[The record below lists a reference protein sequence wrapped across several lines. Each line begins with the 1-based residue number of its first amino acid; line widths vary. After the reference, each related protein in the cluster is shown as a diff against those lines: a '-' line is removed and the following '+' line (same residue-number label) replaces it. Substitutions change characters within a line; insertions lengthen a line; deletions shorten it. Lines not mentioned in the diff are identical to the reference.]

1 MKKKILFVS
10 SLVIFSLFIVGC
22 GMKDMDSP
30 TSVVEGFLGK
40 YQSMDSSVLSQL
52 DSIISND
59 TSMNDDQKKD
69 YKSLMER
76 QYQNL
81 SYKIKDEEIDGDV
94 ATVDVEIEVFDYAS
108 SINTSREY
116 FKDHQDEF
124 KSDDSWNGDLENEN
138 GEVVG
143 GVIDDLA
150 VFIDFK
156 IKELMDVTDKTK
168 YDITFY
174 LSKKDDKWVLDDLN
188 DSDREKIHGL
198 FDE

>member
-1 MKKKILFVS
+1 MKKKILFLS

-94 ATVDVEIEVFDYAS
+94 ATVDVEVEVFDYAS

>member
-1 MKKKILFVS
+1 MKKKILFLS

-69 YKSLMER
+69 YKALMER

-143 GVIDDLA
+143 GVIDNLA

>member
-1 MKKKILFVS
+1 MKKRILFLS

-69 YKSLMER
+69 YKALMER

-94 ATVDVEIEVFDYAS
+94 ATVDVEVEVFDYAS

>member
-1 MKKKILFVS
+1 MKKKILFLS

-69 YKSLMER
+69 YKALMER

-94 ATVDVEIEVFDYAS
+94 ATVDVEVEVFDYAS

-143 GVIDDLA
+143 GVIDDLS

>member
-1 MKKKILFVS
+1 MKKKILFLS
-10 SLVIFSLFIVGC
+10 SLVIFSMFIVGC
-22 GMKDMDSP
+22 GMKDMESP

-40 YQSMDSSVLSQL
+40 YQSMDSSVLAQL
-52 DSIISND
+52 DSVISND
-59 TSMNDDQKKD
+59 NSMNDDQKKD
-69 YKSLMER
+69 YKTLMER

-81 SYKIKDEEIDGDV
+81 SYKIKDEQIDGDV
-94 ATVDVEIEVFDYAS
+94 ATVVAEVEVFDYAS

-116 FKDHQDEF
+116 FKEHQDEF
-124 KSDDSWNGDLENEN
+124 KSDDSWNNDLENEN

-143 GVIDDLA
+143 GVIDNLA
-150 VFIDFK
+150 SFIDFK
-156 IKELMDVTDKTK
+156 IKELKDVTDKTK

-174 LSKKDDKWVLDDLN
+174 LSKKDDKWILDDLN

>member
-1 MKKKILFVS
+1 MKKKILFLS

-22 GMKDMDSP
+22 GMKDVDSP

-69 YKSLMER
+69 YKALMER

-94 ATVDVEIEVFDYAS
+94 ATVDVEVEVFDYAS

-143 GVIDDLA
+143 GVVDNLA
-150 VFIDFK
+150 SFIDFK

-174 LSKKDDKWVLDDLN
+174 LSKKDDKWILDDLN

>member
-1 MKKKILFVS
+1 MKKKILFLS
-10 SLVIFSLFIVGC
+10 SLVIFSMFIVGC
-22 GMKDMDSP
+22 GMKDMESP

-40 YQSMDSSVLSQL
+40 YQSMDSSVLAQL
-52 DSIISND
+52 DSVISND
-59 TSMNDDQKKD
+59 NSMNDDQKKD
-69 YKSLMER
+69 YKTLMER

-81 SYKIKDEEIDGDV
+81 SYKIKDEQIDGDV
-94 ATVDVEIEVFDYAS
+94 ATVVAEVEVFDYAS

-116 FKDHQDEF
+116 FKEHQDEF
-124 KSDDSWNGDLENEN
+124 KSDDSWNNDLENEN

-143 GVIDDLA
+143 GVVDNLA
-150 VFIDFK
+150 SFIDFK
-156 IKELMDVTDKTK
+156 IKELKDVTDKTK

-174 LSKKDDKWVLDDLN
+174 LSKKDDKWILDDLN

>member
-1 MKKKILFVS
+1 MKKKILFLS

-69 YKSLMER
+69 YKALMER

-94 ATVDVEIEVFDYAS
+94 ATVDVEVEVFDYAS

>member
-1 MKKKILFVS
+1 MKKKILFLS

-52 DSIISND
+52 DSIISSD

-69 YKSLMER
+69 YKALMER

-94 ATVDVEIEVFDYAS
+94 ATVDVEVEVFDYAS

-143 GVIDDLA
+143 GVIDDLS

>member
-1 MKKKILFVS
+1 MKKKILFLS

-143 GVIDDLA
+143 GVIDNLA
-150 VFIDFK
+150 SFIDFK

-174 LSKKDDKWVLDDLN
+174 LSKKDDKWILDDLN

>member
-1 MKKKILFVS
+1 MKKKILFLS

-22 GMKDMDSP
+22 GMKDIDSP

-69 YKSLMER
+69 YKALMER

-94 ATVDVEIEVFDYAS
+94 ATVDVEVEVFDYAS

-138 GEVVG
+138 DEVVG
-143 GVIDDLA
+143 GVVDNLA
-150 VFIDFK
+150 SFIDFK

-174 LSKKDDKWVLDDLN
+174 LSKKDDKWILDDLN

>member
-1 MKKKILFVS
+1 MKKKILFLS
-10 SLVIFSLFIVGC
+10 SLVIFSLFIDGF

-40 YQSMDSSVLSQL
+40 YQSMVSSVLSQL

-69 YKSLMER
+69 YKTLMER

-81 SYKIKDEEIDGDV
+81 SYNIKDEEIDGDV
-94 ATVDVEIEVFDYAS
+94 ATVDVEVEVFDYAS

>member
-1 MKKKILFVS
+1 MKKKILFLS

-69 YKSLMER
+69 YKALMER

-174 LSKKDDKWVLDDLN
+174 LSKKDDKWILDDLN

>member
-1 MKKKILFVS
+1 MKKKILFLS

-59 TSMNDDQKKD
+59 TSMNDAQKKD
-69 YKSLMER
+69 YKTLMER

-94 ATVDVEIEVFDYAS
+94 ATVDVEVEVFDYAS

-138 GEVVG
+138 SEVVG

>member
-1 MKKKILFVS
+1 MKKKILFLS

-69 YKSLMER
+69 YKTLMER

-94 ATVDVEIEVFDYAS
+94 ATVDVEVEVFDYAS